1 MQTRFVVI
9 PAMPPEKEQF
19 PRRIGVPA
27 VLGAGYDLYDTHGK
41 TRLVLNYPTRSE
53 AEYACACRN
62 SQEGAEGNRLIGYG
76 WGPVL
81 SHSARQK
88 KARC

>member
-9 PAMPPEKEQF
+9 PAMPQEKEQF

-41 TRLVLNYPTRSE
+41 TRLVLNYPTQAE
-53 AEYACACRN
+53 AEYACASRN
-62 SQEGAEGNRLIGYG
+62 SQEGAQGNRLVGYG
-76 WGPVL
+76 
-81 SHSARQK
+81 
-88 KARC
+88 